1 MRLRLIV
8 SAVAALLLCPG
19 PDARA
24 AWPERPVR
32 IIVPFVAGGS
42 SDTLARILGEALR
55 EKLGQTVVVENRAG
69 GGSTIGLQ
77 AVAGAPADGYTLLQ
91 GHMGTHAVT
100 PAISPPKGYDVART
114 FTTVAVPATSASIL
128 VVNASRKIDS
138 LQELIALARAK
149 PDTLNYGSPGVG
161 SPSHIATVQ
170 LAALTGIKVVHVP
183 YRGNAAAITDMLG
196 GTLDFMFASPAEIL
210 EHVRSGKLK
219 ALATTGEQRSPG
231 TPQLPTIAESGVPG
245 YAFRMW
251 HVVSMHADTPTTVL
265 EAARKAIGEILA
277 SPAFQKRI
285 EELGLDRGV
294 AGGLEAETFVQA
306 EILKWGKV
314 VKDTGLKVE

>member
-1 MRLRLIV
+1 MHLRLIA
-8 SAVAALLLCPG
+8 SAVAALLLCQAS
-19 PDARA
+19 DARA

-69 GGSTIGLQ
+69 GGSTIGMQ
-77 AVAGAPADGYTLLQ
+77 AVATAPADGHTLLQ

-128 VVNASRKIDS
+128 VVNASRNINS
-138 LQELIALARAK
+138 LQELIALARSK

-161 SPSHIATVQ
+161 SPSHIATIQ

-210 EHVRSGKLK
+210 EHVRSGKLR

-231 TPQLPTIAESGVPG
+231 TPQLPTIAESGVSG
-245 YAFRMW
+245 YGFRMW
-251 HVVSMHADTPTTVL
+251 HVVSMHADTPPAVL
-265 EAARKAIGEILA
+265 DAARNAIGEILA
-277 SPAFQKRI
+277 TPAFQKRI

-294 AGGLEAETFVQA
+294 AGGTEAEAFVQA